1 MHSNELFWSSS
12 SWEHAWPILNMHGSK
27 IELSNRYFN
36 ALMWPFKRFHTK
48 TQLITFCQS
57 ILLGWSIFWL
67 ARRKSET
74 GPGLTIIVVET
85 SADFEEK
92 KRKKLTWAWK
102 IKCKIDN
109 KQSGSMVLVLDEYI
123 PMFRESTLCATK
135 AWMKST
141 TTHHT
146 TTQLNKV
153 WRVVMEKWLP
163 DYKTAPA
170 NSEKNWS
177 QKL

>member
-57 ILLGWSIFWL
+57 ILLGWLIFL
-67 ARRKSET
+67 VS
-74 GPGLTIIVVET
+74 
-85 SADFEEK
+85 K
-92 KRKKLTWAWK
+92 KK
-102 IKCKIDN
+102 IKNRTWLHNHCCWQAIWLHGTGAGWIHTNVQGIHSVCHESLNEIHDN
-109 KQSGSMVLVLDEYI
+109 PSH
-123 PMFRESTLCATK
+123 
-135 AWMKST
+135 
-141 TTHHT
+141 HHT

-163 DYKTAPA
+163 DYKTALFRRMLPQYDI
-170 NSEKNWS
+170 KNTESLQGIIWFFRRCTHTIS
-177 QKL
+177 T